1 MFIKF
6 VLGWVGDGMIIQ
18 LQINSVCMVR
28 TFFVT
33 VALSLFLIPA
43 STFAQN
49 DAGIGLK
56 PANIAEKMDPGE
68 VRQFTVLVSNV
79 SGQDQNYYLY
89 KRNISGVRD
98 GGVPIFSDNDGDT
111 GGFALSDW
119 IQLESD
125 RLEIKAGEEKPVS
138 FILSVPTTASPCD
151 HFGGIFV
158 SAEPPEI
165 KESGAAIGY
174 QVANIV
180 SIRVAGEC
188 IEQAQIRQFS
198 TDNYIYG
205 KSEVNFNLKFENTGN
220 TLLRPRGPLTITNMF
235 GKEVANITFN
245 EDQAGVFPGDTREF
259 NFSWSS
265 DSTGFGRYEAMVS
278 PSFGED
284 GFKQTVFSTA
294 TFWILPMNIIL
305 PAAGVLAVMLL
316 IAYISVRVYV
326 GRKLAYYS
334 ATAGTRK
341 IVRRRSDRSTVPLLL
356 ILVVLLSVTALFLLI
371 LLALFA

>member
-1 MFIKF
+1 
-6 VLGWVGDGMIIQ
+6 MI
-18 LQINSVCMVR
+18 R
-28 TFFVT
+28 TFFT
-33 VALSLFLIPA
+33 SLAFALFFIPA
-43 STFAQN
+43 LTFAQN

-56 PANIAEKMDPGE
+56 PSNIAEKMDPGE

-89 KRNISGVRD
+89 KQNISGVRD
-98 GGVPIFSDNDGDT
+98 GGVPIFADIKEDT
-111 GGFALSDW
+111 GGFALTDW
-119 IQLESD
+119 IQLQSD
-125 RLEIKAGEEKPVS
+125 RLEVKAGEEKPVS
-138 FILSVPTTASPCD
+138 FLLSVPTNASPCD

-174 QVANIV
+174 QVANII

-205 KSEVNFNLKFENTGN
+205 KSEVDFNLKLENTGN

-235 GKEVANITFN
+235 GKEVANFVFN
-245 EDQAGVFPGDTREF
+245 PEEAGVFPGDTREF
-259 NFSWSS
+259 NFTWSS
-265 DSTGFGRYEAMVS
+265 DATGFGRYEAMVS
-278 PSFGED
+278 PSYGED

-305 PAAGVLAVMLL
+305 PAAGVLAVLLL
-316 IAYISVRVYV
+316 IAYISIRVYV
-326 GRKLAYYS
+326 QRKLAFYG
-334 ATAGTRK
+334 ANNGTRK
-341 IVRRRSDRSTVPLLL
+341 IVRRRSNNATAPLLL
-356 ILVVLLSVTALFLLI
+356 IVIVLLAVTAFFLLI

>member
-1 MFIKF
+1 
-6 VLGWVGDGMIIQ
+6 MI
-18 LQINSVCMVR
+18 R
-28 TFFVT
+28 TFLTSLAF
-33 VALSLFLIPA
+33 ALFLIP
-43 STFAQN
+43 SLTFAQN

-56 PANIAEKMDPGE
+56 PANIAEKMEPGE

-79 SGQDQNYYLY
+79 STQDQNYYLY
-89 KRNISGVRD
+89 KQNISGVRD
-98 GGVPIFSDNDGDT
+98 GGVPIFSDEANDT

-125 RLEIKAGEEKPVS
+125 RIEVKAGEEKPMN
-138 FILSVPTTASPCD
+138 FLLTVPQNASPCD

-158 SAEPPEI
+158 SAEPPDI

-174 QVANIV
+174 QVANII

-188 IEQAQIRQFS
+188 VEQAQIRQFS

-205 KSEVNFNLKFENTGN
+205 KSAVEFNLKFENTGN

-235 GKEVANITFN
+235 GKEVANIIFN
-245 EDQAGVFPGDTREF
+245 EDLAGVFPGDTREF
-259 NFSWSS
+259 IFNWES
-265 DSTGFGRYEAMVS
+265 DTTGFGRYEAMVS
-278 PSFGED
+278 PSFGEE

-305 PAAGVLAVMLL
+305 PAAGVLAVLLL
-316 IAYISVRVYV
+316 IAYISIRVYV
-326 GRKLAYYS
+326 NRKLAYYG

-341 IVRRRSDRSTVPLLL
+341 IVRRRSNNGTAPLLL
-356 ILVVLLSVTALFLLI
+356 IVIVLLAVTALFLLI

>member
-1 MFIKF
+1 MLWGGIMMRLLFNSECMF
-6 VLGWVGDGMIIQ
+6 
-18 LQINSVCMVR
+18 R
-28 TFFVT
+28 TFFT
-33 VALSLFLIPA
+33 TLAFALFLLPA
-43 STFAQN
+43 ITFAQY

-68 VRQFTVLVSNV
+68 IRQFTVLVSNV

-89 KRNISGVRD
+89 KRDISGVRD
-98 GGVPIFSDNDGDT
+98 GGVPIFSENEGDT
-111 GGFALSDW
+111 GGYALSDW
-119 IQLESD
+119 IQLQSD
-125 RLEIKAGEEKPVS
+125 RLEVKSGEEKPVS
-138 FILSVPTTASPCD
+138 FLLTVPSNASPCD

-158 SAEPPEI
+158 SAEPPKL

-174 QVANIV
+174 QVANII

-198 TDNYIYG
+198 TDNYFYG
-205 KSEVNFNLKFENTGN
+205 KSAVDFNLKFENTGN
-220 TLLRPRGPLTITNMF
+220 TLLRPTGPLTITNMF
-235 GKEVANITFN
+235 GKEVANIIFN
-245 EDQAGVFPGDTREF
+245 EDLAGVFPSDTREY
-259 NFSWSS
+259 NFSWTS
-265 DSTGFGRYEAMVS
+265 DETGFGRYEAMVS

-305 PAAGVLAVMLL
+305 PAAGILAVLLL
-316 IAYISVRVYV
+316 ITYISVRVYV
-326 GRKLAYYS
+326 NRKLAYYG

-341 IVRRRSDRSTVPLLL
+341 IVRRRTNSGTAPLLL
-356 ILVVLLSVTALFLLI
+356 ILIVLLSVTALFLLI